1 MYIYIY
7 IPRLIIDEYLFLIL
21 RRTVQH
27 RKLTHCKSK
36 VHNSS
41 LMKMVMSPVKLYH
54 AYHNN
59 YIYIY
64 YAYHH
69 PRSDPGLGSHFD
81 LQGEEKQLPARVH
94 NDHQLF
100 MALHMREAM

>member
-1 MYIYIY
+1 MYIY
-7 IPRLIIDEYLFLIL
+7 IPRLIIDDYLFLIL
-21 RRTVQH
+21 RRTAQH

-41 LMKMVMSPVKLYH
+41 LMKMVMSPIKLYH

-64 YAYHH
+64 IYIHIYIMLIITQQVIL
-69 PRSDPGLGSHFD
+69 D
-81 LQGEEKQLPARVH
+81 
-94 NDHQLF
+94 
-100 MALHMREAM
+100 